1 MEYQRISEQ
10 VLELSKTNF
19 KSKVLRNYR
28 SDVLQQLSY
37 GKFGK
42 YSKEEIQSMLT
53 DDEKNLL
60 NMIGNLERM
69 RIEDEKIYHKVDM
82 EEYPHPHTLFFKL
95 LDKPNS
101 KENPKSKKLENVHM
115 EVIFEKLIP

>member
-1 MEYQRISEQ
+1 MEYQRISER

-42 YSKEEIQSMLT
+42 YSKEEIQSLLT

-60 NMIGNLERM
+60 NMIGTLQC
-69 RIEDEKIYHKVDM
+69 IYDQDEKIKYRVGMD
-82 EEYPHPHTLFFKL
+82 EYPHPHTLFFKL

-101 KENPKSKKLENVHM
+101 KENPKSKKLGIL